1 MPAGHPPRARLIAV
15 TGTDTGVGKTW
26 VACALARSWSAR
38 GLRVRVCK
46 PLETG
51 WPSEGAADETDAG
64 RLRLAAGADQAI
76 EDVCLYR
83 FLDPVAPY
91 VAARAEGVVIDTERV
106 ARHIEH
112 LLDGCDVVLVEGAG
126 GLLAPLAPGWTLL
139 DLAARTGAVV
149 VVVVADRLGC
159 LNHALLTER
168 ALANAGVFHL
178 GFVMN
183 QLPGTGDDSR
193 LSNEKTLGDWTHAP
207 IRRAPESADSDAWG
221 RIAEAIL
228 VGTGERGRQKPP
240 QS

>member
-1 MPAGHPPRARLIAV
+1 MTPAEEPPRAPLIAV

-26 VACALARSWSAR
+26 VACALVRAWVAA

-51 WPSEGAADETDAG
+51 WPDGSADETDAG
-64 RLRLAAGADQAI
+64 RLRLAAGAQQAI

-83 FLDPVAPY
+83 FREPVAPY
-91 VAARAEGVVIDTERV
+91 VAANRDGVVIDTDLI
-106 ARHIEH
+106 ARHIER
-112 LLDGCDVVLVEGAG
+112 LRDGCDVVLVEGAG

-139 DLAARTGAVV
+139 DLAARTGAAVL
-149 VVVVADRLGC
+149 VVVADRLGC

-168 ALANAGVFHL
+168 ALGTAGVHHL

-183 QLPGTGDDSR
+183 LRPGTEDPSR
-193 LSNEKTLGDWTHAP
+193 LSNAKTLGEWTHAP
-207 IRRAPESADSDAWG
+207 IRRAPERADSEAWG

-228 VGTGERGRQKPP
+228 DGSGERGRREPP

>member
-1 MPAGHPPRARLIAV
+1 MTRARLIAI

-46 PLETG
+46 PLETD
-51 WPSEGAADETDAG
+51 WPSDGAADETDAG
-64 RLRLAAGADQAI
+64 RLRLAAGADQTI

-83 FLDPVAPY
+83 FRDPVAPY
-91 VAARAEGVVIDTERV
+91 VAAASENVLIDTKRITN
-106 ARHIEH
+106 HIER
-112 LLDGCDVVLVEGAG
+112 LRDGCDVVLVEGAG
-126 GLLAPLAPGWTLL
+126 GLLAPLAPAWTLL
-139 DLAARTGAVV
+139 DLAAATGAGVL
-149 VVVVADRLGC
+149 VVVADRLGC

-168 ALANAGVFHL
+168 ALASEGVGHL

-183 QLPGTGDDSR
+183 QPPGTDDPSR
-193 LSNEKTLGDWTHAP
+193 LSNAKTLGEWTHAP
-207 IRRAPESADSDAWG
+207 IRRAPESADSETWG

-228 VGTGERGRQKPP
+228 VGTGERGRHEPP

>member
-1 MPAGHPPRARLIAV
+1 MSRARLIAV

-26 VACALARSWSAR
+26 VACALARAWTAA

-51 WPSEGAADETDAG
+51 WPQDGDADETDAG
-64 RLRLAAGADQAI
+64 RLRVAAGADQSI

-83 FLDPVAPY
+83 FREPVAPY
-91 VAARAEGVVIDTERV
+91 VAAASEGVEIDTGLI
-106 ARHIEH
+106 ARHVDG
-112 LLDGCDVVLVEGAG
+112 LRDGCDVVLVEGAG

-139 DLAARTGAVV
+139 DLATQTGARML
-149 VVVVADRLGC
+149 VVVADRLGC

-168 ALANAGVFHL
+168 ALRAAGVTHL

-183 QLPGTGDDSR
+183 QPPGTGDVSR
-193 LSNEKTLGDWTHAP
+193 LSNEKTLGEWTHRSIWRTPDGAGD
-207 IRRAPESADSDAWG
+207 ETWG

-228 VGTGERGRQKPP
+228 VGTGERGRHEPP
-240 QS
+240 